1 MLIAQLSDPHI
12 KSPGQLLY
20 DRIDTAAYLERAVA
34 HVLRLDPQPDVA
46 IMTGDLVDGGKA
58 EEYGLLRELLAP
70 LPMPLYVIPGNHD
83 AREPLRAAFADKKFF
98 PADGFLQ
105 YAIEDQ
111 PVRLIGLDTLVEG
124 KAHGELCEER
134 LAWLDARL
142 AERDDRPVMLFMHH
156 PPFEC
161 GIAAFDEARLKG
173 GVERLAELVRRHGTV
188 ERAVC
193 GHVHRPIQVRWAGT
207 LASVAPATAHQATL
221 DLHNGA
227 PLSMM
232 MEPPA
237 IALHQWRRHTGI
249 VTHVSYIGEFD
260 GPKPFSKIGPPG
272 AAIR

>member
-20 DRIDTAAYLERAVA
+20 DRIDTAGYLERAVA
-34 HVLRLDPQPDVA
+34 HVLRLDPLPDLV

-58 EEYGLLRELLAP
+58 EEYALLRRLLAP
-70 LPMPLYVIPGNHD
+70 LPMPLYAIPGNHD
-83 AREPLRAAFADKKFF
+83 AREALRAAFADKGFF
-98 PADGFLQ
+98 PPEGFLQ
-105 YAIEDQ
+105 YVVEDQ
-111 PVRLIGLDTLVEG
+111 PVRLIALDTLVEG
-124 KAHGELCEER
+124 KPYGELCADR

-142 AERDDRPVMLFMHH
+142 GEQGDKPVVLFMHH

-161 GIAAFDEARLKG
+161 GIDAFDHARLQHG
-173 GVERLAELVRRHGTV
+173 DQRLAELVRRHGNV

-207 LASVAPATAHQATL
+207 MASIAPSTAHQATL
-221 DLHNGA
+221 DLHDGA

-237 IALHQWRRHTGI
+237 IALHQWRPHTGL
-249 VTHVSYIGEFD
+249 VTHVSYIGDFD
-260 GPKPFSKIGPPG
+260 GPKPFRKM
-272 AAIR
+272 